1 MELIDKAM
9 DLWKRFLSKAEPVFQ
24 KISAFWKEFKKAFRV
39 VWRNIYRMR
48 KVVLV
53 LPVAAIAVILA
64 IYNLANLPPLVGFD
78 MQTNGEFAIQII
90 RELAVLGPLAITA
103 VCLLLVFASKRILT
117 PWLVSVFSLLVPVA
131 ILITNVFPK

>member
-1 MELIDKAM
+1 MEFIDKAM
-9 DLWKRFLSKAEPVFQ
+9 DLWKRFLIKAGPFFQ
-24 KISAFWKEFKKAFRV
+24 KVSSFWNEFKKAFQV
-39 VWRNIYRMR
+39 AWHKIYRMR

-103 VCLLLVFASKRILT
+103 ICLLLVFASKRILT
-117 PWLVSVFSLLVPVA
+117 PWLVSVFSLFVPVA
-131 ILITNVFPK
+131 ILITNIFPK

>member
-1 MELIDKAM
+1 MGFVDKAM
-9 DLWKRFLSKAEPVFQ
+9 ELWERFLRKAGPVFH
-24 KISAFWKEFKKAFRV
+24 KISAFWTEFKKAFRV
-39 VWRNIYRMR
+39 VWHHIYRLR

-53 LPVAAIAVILA
+53 LPVAVIAVILA
-64 IYNLANLPPLVGFD
+64 VYNLINLPPLVGFD

-103 VCLLLVFASKRILT
+103 VCLLLVFASRRILT

-131 ILITNVFPK
+131 ILITNIFPK